1 MQERRNK
8 PTNIKREIKIV
19 GLTGYASQMPHAFDI
34 KDLFYNIVSN
44 IMPCAIKKGISLY
57 DQFQ

>member
-1 MQERRNK
+1 
-8 PTNIKREIKIV
+8 
-19 GLTGYASQMPHAFDI
+19 MPHAFDI

-57 DQFQ
+57 DQFQWNLHFVKLRWEYNI